1 MAAPVARVVIACPTC
16 DEQFEDWWRP
26 MLDPDVPVTP
36 DTLDQS
42 LPVACPAC
50 GAALDWDLLEERGG
64 VFTLLTDDLGGR
76 PVPDEA
82 P

>member
-1 MAAPVARVVIACPTC
+1 MTTPATRVVIACPSC

-26 MLDPDVPVTP
+26 MLDPGAVVTP
-36 DTLDQS
+36 DTLEQS

-50 GAALDWDLLEERGG
+50 GAELDWDLLEERNG
-64 VFTLLTDDLGGR
+64 VFTRLTDDRGDR
-76 PVPDEA
+76 PP